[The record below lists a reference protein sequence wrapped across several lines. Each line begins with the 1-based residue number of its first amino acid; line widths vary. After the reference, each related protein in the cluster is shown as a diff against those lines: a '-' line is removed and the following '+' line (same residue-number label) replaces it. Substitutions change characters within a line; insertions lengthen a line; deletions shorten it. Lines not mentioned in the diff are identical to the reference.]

1 MFTSKNDIIILNLA
15 DSFKVDFDITS
26 FFLIVRLIFYQK
38 NSPNNKEEN
47 YDL

>member
-15 DSFKVDFDITS
+15 DSFKLILILI
-26 FFLIVRLIFYQK
+26 FFIGRLIFYQK